1 MAHVQAANSA
11 LDSSSAVCSGLSLT
25 REQRRN
31 TPQEVEDL
39 FLKVRASVN
48 LGFVQE
54 RHRAAYLNFTGDLL
68 CNPRI
73 A

>member
-1 MAHVQAANSA
+1 
-11 LDSSSAVCSGLSLT
+11 LT